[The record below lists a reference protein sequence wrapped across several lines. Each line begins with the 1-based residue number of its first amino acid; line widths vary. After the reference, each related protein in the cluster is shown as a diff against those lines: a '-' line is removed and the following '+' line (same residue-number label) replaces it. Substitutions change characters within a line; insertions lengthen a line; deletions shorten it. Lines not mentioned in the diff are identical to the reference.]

1 MRLRT
6 NGRMTAIAGTAVAA
20 LVAGGGTYALAG
32 QGAGTLSACVHRKG
46 GALYEAKKCARHD
59 RKLTWSVAGPR
70 GVAGPQGIAGTAG
83 PAGPAG
89 RNGNNGID
97 GTNGSNG
104 IGATTSPVALTLA
117 DSEDLAELGT
127 SGAVYGTCNQSGADV
142 IALVGVY
149 GNVAWQVAGSYTTYQ
164 LRADGTAIVANG
176 SATPA
181 IGTYAIADTG
191 LAPHAV
197 AYTLLPTSSPG
208 LVSGQMHVVLGSG
221 SSASNYEVSY
231 DIYTEPG
238 ATGAANLCQG
248 EVTVYP
254 SS

>member
-1 MRLRT
+1 
-6 NGRMTAIAGTAVAA
+6 MTAVAGTAVVA
-20 LVAGGGTYALAG
+20 LLAGGGTYALAG
-32 QGAGTLSACVHRKG
+32 QDAGTLSACVHRKG
-46 GALYEAKKCARHD
+46 GALYEAKRCVRHD
-59 RKLTWSVAGPR
+59 RRLTWNVAGSQ
-70 GVAGPQGIAGTAG
+70 GVAGPQGVTGAAG

-89 RNGNNGID
+89 KDGNNGID
-97 GTNGSNG
+97 GTDGSNG

-117 DSEDLAELGT
+117 DTEDLAELGT
-127 SGAVYGTCNQSGADV
+127 GAAVYGACNQSGADV

-164 LRADGTAIVANG
+164 LQADGTAIVAHG

-181 IGTYAIADTG
+181 TGTYAIADTG
-191 LAPHAV
+191 LAAHAV
-197 AYTLLPTSSPG
+197 AYTLLPTSSPA

-254 SS
+254 SSS